1 MKKIMV
7 LVDFSAPS
15 INAIAYAADLANDKG
30 FTEIVLASNCHVP
43 LFEQIVPTPD
53 YIQVGDAEIKRRTE
67 KMMQQL
73 LELKTEID
81 KKLHPGISTKI
92 IIGTMPLLRSV
103 LDQVAREEPSLVV
116 IGSTRH
122 ALEDCSTG
130 RQIIPLAKLMP
141 VPVLVIPPEC
151 RYRNIEE
158 ALVAG
163 SGPVE
168 STPDTKEALQDL
180 FGSVQYHR
188 YTLEKKD
195 ILQGVLRAAE
205 EAKVEMI
212 VALPGKHSIF
222 YNLTHQNIMH
232 AIVLNATEPV
242 LILK

>member
-30 FTEIVLASNCHVP
+30 FAEIVLASNCHVP

-53 YIQVGDAEIKRRTE
+53 LIQVGEAEIKRRTE

-73 LELKTEID
+73 LELKAEID
-81 KKLHPGISTKI
+81 KKLHPGITTKI

-103 LDQVAREEPSLVV
+103 LDQVTREEPALVV

-151 RYRNIEE
+151 RYRPIEE

-163 SGPVE
+163 SVQPGGNINQ
-168 STPDTKEALQDL
+168 TLQNL
-180 FGSVQYHR
+180 FGKFAQQQ

-195 ILQGVLRAAE
+195 ILQGVLHAAE

-232 AIVLNATEPV
+232 AIVLNSTEPV